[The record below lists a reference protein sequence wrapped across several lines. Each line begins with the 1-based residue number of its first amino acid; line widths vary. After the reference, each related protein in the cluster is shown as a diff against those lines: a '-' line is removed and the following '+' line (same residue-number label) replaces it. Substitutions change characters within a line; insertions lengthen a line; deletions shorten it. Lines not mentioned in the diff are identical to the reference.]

1 MYLKEPSFVK
11 QIAAEILINLFF
23 FFPLRLV
30 CFQYLLK
37 RALERTC

>member
-23 FFPLRLV
+23 FSPKTCMFSV
-30 CFQYLLK
+30 FLLK